1 MQPLILP
8 DNTPVWLQIVIAA
21 IVVVSLYFAIRSY
34 WRSGRF

>member
-8 DNTPVWLQIVIAA
+8 DNTPAWLQIVIAA

-34 WRSGRF
+34 WCNGRF